1 MNTATSM
8 SNNDNNTDNYDN
20 NDYNDNNGNNEIS
33 LEIHEDLFGFIQH
46 FFIQSS

>member
-1 MNTATSM
+1 MNTATLI

-20 NDYNDNNGNNEIS
+20 NDNDGNNEIS